1 MKGEGGKG
9 GCRGLSQQ
17 TFFLRQ
23 RLEPSRESPRT
34 APDEKEKGL
43 IGEEEV
49 FELAA
54 EGKVDDSGKRRGKKR
69 HGPKAKG
76 APEPLLLRP
85 PPSFLGDWAG
95 TGFNGLEMGVAAT
108 SHFVKWIAA
117 TQPPPGGV
125 LPDYHP

>member
-1 MKGEGGKG
+1 MKGEGGGDDAG
-9 GCRGLSQQ
+9 GSVNKPLFRH
-17 TFFLRQ
+17 R
-23 RLEPSRESPRT
+23 RREPSRESPRK
-34 APDEKEKGL
+34 APDEKEEGL

-85 PPSFLGDWAG
+85 PSSFLGDWAG
-95 TGFNGLEMGVAAT
+95 PPTMNAC
-108 SHFVKWIAA
+108 FV
-117 TQPPPGGV
+117 QPN
-125 LPDYHP
+125 